1 MQTKITLLKKFK
13 AKNKENLKLEK
24 KIAKNVELNRYF
36 LIYSFKMH
44 DMDVSVNDVGIMSP
58 P

>member
-24 KIAKNVELNRYF
+24 KTAKNVELNRYF